1 MNEPLAGI
9 SVPLEPES
17 STVRVVAAAPPAVF
31 TLDGL
36 KLQFAPAGKPEHASP
51 TACLNPFLGEIVIVK
66 VPEAPFATV
75 RAELLI
81 VSE

>member
-1 MNEPLAGI
+1 
-9 SVPLEPES
+9 
-17 STVRVVAAAPPAVF
+17 VF

-36 KLQFAPAGKPEHASP
+36 KLQVAPAGKPEHASP
-51 TACLNPFLGEIVIVK
+51 MACLNPFLGETVIVK
-66 VPEAPFATV
+66 VPEVPFATV

>member
-1 MNEPLAGI
+1 
-9 SVPLEPES
+9 
-17 STVRVVAAAPPAVF
+17 VF

-36 KLQFAPAGKPEHASP
+36 KLQVAPAGKPEHASP
-51 TACLNPFLGEIVIVK
+51 TACLNPFLGETVIVK